1 MVSVDVKHHV
11 YLLTSLF
18 AILDEDGLSRKT
30 KNMVTLLFYASVTE
44 MVGACAVIF
53 IATVIFEALKLL
65 KQYLTL
71 RLTENPLAGVQNS
84 PDNSDGTDG
93 NDDVILVSSLQF
105 PVTVAQI
112 RNQR

>member
-1 MVSVDVKHHV
+1 
-11 YLLTSLF
+11 
-18 AILDEDGLSRKT
+18 
-30 KNMVTLLFYASVTE
+30 MVTLLFYASVTE

-84 PDNSDGTDG
+84 PDNSEGTPGTDG

>member
-1 MVSVDVKHHV
+1 MV
-11 YLLTSLF
+11 
-18 AILDEDGLSRKT
+18 LSRNKL
-30 KNMVTLLFYASVTE
+30 KKTLLFYASVTE

-71 RLTENPLAGVQNS
+71 RLTENPLAVVQNS
-84 PDNSDGTDG
+84 PDNSEGTPGTDG

>member
-1 MVSVDVKHHV
+1 
-11 YLLTSLF
+11 
-18 AILDEDGLSRKT
+18 LDEDGLSRKT

-84 PDNSDGTDG
+84 PDNSEGTPGTDS